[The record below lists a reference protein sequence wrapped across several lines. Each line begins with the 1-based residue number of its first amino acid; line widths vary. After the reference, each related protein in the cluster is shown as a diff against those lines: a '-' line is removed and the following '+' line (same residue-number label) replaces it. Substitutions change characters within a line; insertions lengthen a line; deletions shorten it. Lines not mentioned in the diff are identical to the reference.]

1 MRAYFIKAS
10 ELRDR
15 FTAARRVG
23 KTDSCLKYWR
33 PAEIAP
39 KGPARKANC
48 GANIGKM
55 LLATS
60 LAKQPD
66 FREKVRSSLLPFFYF
81 CGERDQ
87 KFRQMAEANQL
98 NLTVIPDA
106 GHNAHLE
113 NPIYFAK
120 KIENIVLKIAQP

>member
-1 MRAYFIKAS
+1 MKS
-10 ELRDR
+10 E
-15 FTAARRVG
+15 
-23 KTDSCLKYWR
+23 K
-33 PAEIAP
+33 PIA
-39 KGPARKANC
+39 GQILVRL
-48 GANIGKM
+48 

-120 KIENIVLKIAQP
+120 KIENIVLKIAQS

>member
-1 MRAYFIKAS
+1 MCNGFHSTKN
-10 ELRDR
+10 
-15 FTAARRVG
+15 
-23 KTDSCLKYWR
+23 YWR
-33 PAEIAP
+33 PAEIAS

-66 FREKVRSSLLPFFYF
+66 FREKLRSSLLPFFYF

-87 KFRQMAEANQL
+87 KFRQMAEDNQL
-98 NLTVIPDA
+98 DLTLIPHA

-113 NPIYFAK
+113 NSTCFAE
-120 KIENIVLKIAQP
+120 KIENIVLKIAQPYGKC

>member
-1 MRAYFIKAS
+1 MEK
-10 ELRDR
+10 
-15 FTAARRVG
+15 
-23 KTDSCLKYWR
+23 
-33 PAEIAP
+33 
-39 KGPARKANC
+39 RKANC
-48 GANIGKM
+48 GANIGNM

-66 FREKVRSSLLPFFYF
+66 FREKVRSNFLPFFYF

-87 KFRQMAEANQL
+87 KFRQMAEVNRL
-98 NLTVIPDA
+98 NLMLIPDA